1 MEVIMGE
8 KHDDI
13 KELFDKND
21 RSVIIDDFRKQE
33 TLMHV
38 RTNLEK
44 KSALMIGSNWQILKY
59 QIYYMDKTI
68 LIIHLTVCLVILF
81 LGNCQVWGQISMI
94 VSGALGALSLLEVEN
109 MFFSKMTELGESC
122 YFNVRQLTAFQMA
135 YSGLISLVTLLL
147 TTVSASLKYQLDI
160 MKIGLYILVPFV
172 FTECICMTIMI
183 MGIGRRNLLPIVAVG
198 IFSALFWG
206 VLTAIPGLYEASAL
220 VFWGIALIAGTGIL
234 IIQVMRFFRALD
246 KGEIVCA
253 D

>member
-1 MEVIMGE
+1 
-8 KHDDI
+8 
-13 KELFDKND
+13 
-21 RSVIIDDFRKQE
+21 
-33 TLMHV
+33 
-38 RTNLEK
+38 
-44 KSALMIGSNWQILKY
+44 
-59 QIYYMDKTI
+59 
-68 LIIHLTVCLVILF
+68 
-81 LGNCQVWGQISMI
+81 
-94 VSGALGALSLLEVEN
+94 
-109 MFFSKMTELGESC
+109 MTELGESC
-122 YFNVRQLTAFQMA
+122 YFNLLQLTAFQMA